1 MLDKYRKEFNFDNI
15 SSFPV
20 LSMSGEA
27 VSLNQVIEV
36 HGVEWKNNVIKRYN
50 RQRALAAQCEPI
62 PGIEVPELEEK
73 LFPLIEAME
82 LPDRYVLRFEGVKF
96 YKVYTQEAIKKNM
109 PLMLVII
116 VIILTILYNSY
127 KKMLIIL
134 LAVPLMIIGIVLSL
148 YITGAPFG
156 FFATLGVLGL
166 IGMVIKNAVVLMDQI
181 NIELDDGK
189 DQLTVVVFAARSRV
203 VPVSIVAG
211 ATILGMI
218 PLIPDPMFGGM
229 AATIMGGLLA
239 ATLLTV
245 IVIPVI
251 YAIFYNIKKPVN

>member
-1 MLDKYRKEFNFDNI
+1 MAYLEF
-15 SSFPV
+15 
-20 LSMSGEA
+20 
-27 VSLNQVIEV
+27 
-36 HGVEWKNNVIKRYN
+36 
-50 RQRALAAQCEPI
+50 
-62 PGIEVPELEEK
+62 
-73 LFPLIEAME
+73 EAMD
-82 LPDRYVLRFEGVKF
+82 LPDGYGLRYEGVKF
-96 YKVYTQEAIKKNM
+96 YQVYTQEAIAQNM
-109 PLMLVII
+109 PLMLLII

-134 LAVPLMIIGIVLSL
+134 LAVPLMMIGIVLSL

-166 IGMVIKNAVVLMDQI
+166 IGMVIKNAVVLMDQL
-181 NIELDDGK
+181 NIELAEGK
-189 DQLTVVVFAARSRV
+189 DQYTAIVFAARSRV
-203 VPVSIVAG
+203 VPVSMAAG
-211 ATILGMI
+211 TTILGMV

-251 YAIFYNIKKPVN
+251 YSIFYNVKKPEK